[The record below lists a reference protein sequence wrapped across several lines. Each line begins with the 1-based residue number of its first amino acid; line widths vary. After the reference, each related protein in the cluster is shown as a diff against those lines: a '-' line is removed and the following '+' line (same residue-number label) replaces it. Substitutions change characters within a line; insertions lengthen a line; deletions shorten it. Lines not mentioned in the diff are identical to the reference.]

1 MIKYP
6 LYVTL
11 DTNIF
16 DANKLD
22 FSKESTLG
30 LLVNYVE
37 AGKIKIVLSNIVI
50 KEVEKHVIKSS
61 DSICSAFRELRK
73 KALSIASEGL
83 LEQVGIKPDALFLN
97 KIEYQE
103 KCLGVWN
110 KFLES
115 LKPEIM
121 DLSLVDLKEIVDDY
135 FEIKPP
141 FENNEKK
148 RKDFPDAFIA
158 NQIRERFGKDK
169 IIAIISNDK
178 GFKKACGRSENHVF
192 FTSLGE
198 LYNTMNSQEKE
209 YTAVLQE
216 INSLIVNYTFEI
228 RDAIKNE
235 ECVEVHGLSYD
246 KDGIESGFN
255 YTDFEVTS
263 IKNINFHVRT
273 IDEITDEI
281 ALATLL
287 CTADVEV
294 ECSYEDYDNA
304 AWDAETRTFYFLQAR
319 TNIERH
325 RARFGIRIELNR
337 KENNLRIIPFK
348 VILNGDT
355 LYERF
360 EVREDEELYDA
371 MDIINQDRED
381 LGLYSLDKYADYL
394 EDDLVDS
401 SFMNEI
407 IGKFERI
414 NELYQKYDTIAA
426 MYDELLSVIKDTE
439 SKEIVKQLT
448 SNLKDITGFPVP
460 ADLNAITA
468 QEKDE
473 IICWV
478 DQSYERLYKLS
489 EQKGLPDNF
498 KYGDTIEIQNGL
510 EKYQFNIG
518 EFSGIATA
526 GDQEDIELSIKDND
540 GEILGKGRVSLT
552 IGYIDFDED
561 GCASNGIN
569 DSIEY
574 CYEDIAK
581 ALENIAE
588 LIEQDIKNEENIAK
602 EIEKVITTE

>member
-61 DSICSAFRELRK
+61 
-73 KALSIASEGL
+73 
-83 LEQVGIKPDALFLN
+83 
-97 KIEYQE
+97 
-103 KCLGVWN
+103 
-110 KFLES
+110 
-115 LKPEIM
+115 
-121 DLSLVDLKEIVDDY
+121 
-135 FEIKPP
+135 
-141 FENNEKK
+141 
-148 RKDFPDAFIA
+148 
-158 NQIRERFGKDK
+158 
-169 IIAIISNDK
+169 
-178 GFKKACGRSENHVF
+178 
-192 FTSLGE
+192 
-198 LYNTMNSQEKE
+198 
-209 YTAVLQE
+209 
-216 INSLIVNYTFEI
+216 
-228 RDAIKNE
+228 
-235 ECVEVHGLSYD
+235 
-246 KDGIESGFN
+246 
-255 YTDFEVTS
+255 
-263 IKNINFHVRT
+263 
-273 IDEITDEI
+273 
-281 ALATLL
+281 
-287 CTADVEV
+287 
-294 ECSYEDYDNA
+294 
-304 AWDAETRTFYFLQAR
+304 
-319 TNIERH
+319 
-325 RARFGIRIELNR
+325 
-337 KENNLRIIPFK
+337 
-348 VILNGDT
+348 
-355 LYERF
+355 
-360 EVREDEELYDA
+360 
-371 MDIINQDRED
+371 DIINQDRED

-498 KYGDTIEIQNGL
+498 KYGDTIEIQNGS

>member
-1 MIKYP
+1 M
-6 LYVTL
+6 
-11 DTNIF
+11 
-16 DANKLD
+16 
-22 FSKESTLG
+22 
-30 LLVNYVE
+30 
-37 AGKIKIVLSNIVI
+37 
-50 KEVEKHVIKSS
+50 
-61 DSICSAFRELRK
+61 
-73 KALSIASEGL
+73 
-83 LEQVGIKPDALFLN
+83 
-97 KIEYQE
+97 
-103 KCLGVWN
+103 
-110 KFLES
+110 
-115 LKPEIM
+115 
-121 DLSLVDLKEIVDDY
+121 
-135 FEIKPP
+135 
-141 FENNEKK
+141 
-148 RKDFPDAFIA
+148 
-158 NQIRERFGKDK
+158 
-169 IIAIISNDK
+169 
-178 GFKKACGRSENHVF
+178 
-192 FTSLGE
+192 
-198 LYNTMNSQEKE
+198 
-209 YTAVLQE
+209 
-216 INSLIVNYTFEI
+216 
-228 RDAIKNE
+228 
-235 ECVEVHGLSYD
+235 
-246 KDGIESGFN
+246 
-255 YTDFEVTS
+255 
-263 IKNINFHVRT
+263 
-273 IDEITDEI
+273 
-281 ALATLL
+281 
-287 CTADVEV
+287 
-294 ECSYEDYDNA
+294 
-304 AWDAETRTFYFLQAR
+304 
-319 TNIERH
+319 
-325 RARFGIRIELNR
+325 
-337 KENNLRIIPFK
+337 
-348 VILNGDT
+348 
-355 LYERF
+355 
-360 EVREDEELYDA
+360 REDEELYDA